1 MSTATLIPGKDAPLE
16 ETIRR
21 TLALLD
27 EAGLQVEPKSWRNP
41 APHCWSV
48 HLQST
53 SFPALYT
60 NGKGT
65 TKLACL
71 ASALGEFVERLAT
84 HFFFSDTYL
93 EQDKQRF
100 PFFFTPDEQWFQPE
114 TGNSIPKSNS
124 HGAQLLTPELL
135 SFYNP
140 EQQLS
145 AEHLFDNNSNAAI
158 RGISALPFQ
167 DLKTKNIV
175 YFPVSILNN
184 LYVSNGMAAGNSEE
198 ECSSQAL
205 SEIIERYVK
214 NIIISKGI
222 SLPDIPPSTLKGF
235 TKLNAILTKLN
246 NHNFSVQVKDA
257 SLGGRYPVIC
267 AILTNLSNGGV
278 YASFGAN
285 LRFESS
291 IERTLTELLQGRDF
305 EDLNDFPLPCHD
317 LLSVADPFN
326 LESHFVNSDG
336 LLSWDMFQDI
346 ADFTYHPWGFTGSS
360 KEEFLKLKELIGND
374 GYSIYRAEYL
384 QHGMYCCRIVVPGMS
399 EVYPVDDLVWN
410 NKSSGSQLRP
420 HLLNLSAKN
429 TEELEHLLTLLDQ
442 LGFNDH
448 HLISDIIG
456 IRFEKK
462 SAWSTLRVAE
472 LKLHIYL
479 AANQQQEALV
489 WCNWCV
495 EFGALPEKRR
505 RLFQVLHH
513 LLHFVLADKTIQ
525 DYQSQLLLLFSKDE
539 IAEVDSIVSG
549 KHTFPGLSSGASW
562 EDISCTHKETLAIH
576 NICREAH
583 RG

>member
-1 MSTATLIPGKDAPLE
+1 MPTATLIPGKDAPLE
-16 ETIRR
+16 ETISS

-27 EAGLQVEPKSWRNP
+27 KAGLKVEPRSWCNP

-48 HLQST
+48 HLQSV
-53 SFPALYT
+53 SYPALYT

-65 TKLACL
+65 TKLASL

-93 EQDKQRF
+93 EQDKHQF

-114 TGNSIPKSNS
+114 NNNTIPRYNLD
-124 HGAQLLTPELL
+124 GFELLTPALL
-135 SFYNP
+135 NFYNP
-140 EQQLS
+140 EKQLS

-167 DLKTKNIV
+167 DQKTAEVV

-184 LYVSNGMAAGNSEE
+184 LYVSNGMAAGNSVD
-198 ECSSQAL
+198 ECCSQAL

-222 SLPDIPPSTLKGF
+222 SLPNIPPATLQGFSKISTI
-235 TKLNAILTKLN
+235 LNELN
-246 NHNFSVQVKDA
+246 SHNFTVQIKDG
-257 SLGGRYPVIC
+257 SLGGKYPVIC

-278 YASFGAN
+278 YASFGTN
-285 LRFESS
+285 LRFETA
-291 IERTLTELLQGRDF
+291 IERTVTELLQGRDLHQ
-305 EDLNDFPLPCHD
+305 LNDFPAPSHD

-336 LLSWDMFQDI
+336 LLSWDMFKEKN
-346 ADFTYHPWGFTGSS
+346 DFDYHPWDFNGTTH
-360 KEEFLKLKELIGND
+360 EEFVKLKELINTD

-384 QHGMYCCRIVVPGMS
+384 QHGMYCCRIIVPGMS
-399 EVYPVDDLVWN
+399 EIYPVDDLVWN
-410 NKSSGSQLRP
+410 NKSTGAQLRP
-420 HLLNLSAKN
+420 HLLNLSAKS
-429 TEELEHLLTLLDQ
+429 TKELKQIQTLLDQ

-456 IRFEKK
+456 VRFEEE

-472 LKLHIYL
+472 LKLHICL
-479 AANQQQEALV
+479 AVRQQEEALV

-505 RLFQVLHH
+505 KLFQVLHH
-513 LLHFVLADKTIQ
+513 LLNFFLEGKKTE
-525 DYQSQLLLLFSKDE
+525 DYYSQLSLLFSNEE
-539 IAEVDSIVSG
+539 IDKAESIASG
-549 KHTFPGLSSGASW
+549 KDRFPGLSSGASW
-562 EDISCTHKETLAIH
+562 EDISRNHKEILEIYKVCKKTYL
-576 NICREAH
+576 
-583 RG
+583 G